1 MDRSKLGQF
10 LRDKSGGFTKVAR
23 HFNIPSEI
31 IFLSGAIFPSG
42 IFSNFGGPK
51 GHILSHGFP
60 SGALTELAAHHPS
73 TLQWNYTPEDTFDR
87 EILLHKSTR
96 KFLPTYGIIRI
107 TFCLYE
113 FLTGTVTFMG
123 THGRKLL
130 ASCHHRTR
138 TIQIPQRNPYS
149 WLANF
154 AHWSYH
160 SPMVS
165 THSYFKITPIFL
177 I

>member
-1 MDRSKLGQF
+1 MECSKLGQF
-10 LRDKSGGFTKVAR
+10 LKDQGGGFTKVA
-23 HFNIPSEI
+23 HYFNIPSGI

-73 TLQWNYTPEDTFDR
+73 ILQWNYTPEDTFDR

-107 TFCLYE
+107 TFCLWKFPVESLPEIYCQE
-113 FLTGTVTFMG
+113 
-123 THGRKLL
+123 
-130 ASCHHRTR
+130 AR
-138 TIQIPQRNPYS
+138 TIQVPSRIIIRKPAIFTLRSCLPQWCLNHHRFQN
-149 WLANF
+149 NF
-154 AHWSYH
+154 
-160 SPMVS
+160 VS
-165 THSYFKITPIFL
+165 TF
-177 I
+177 